1 MERKESTVD
10 EIVRLFDLGG
20 VGYQQPEKKSQTHDK
35 TNAGF
40 NFSDLNRELL
50 HADGGQQPTVQAT
63 APPPSPYP
71 HQMGTTYDAPP
82 SEVDDPFGTNNFSS
96 PPNSPFAPIHQPRP
110 NNPGQPVRPTPAPR
124 PFPYKQSTENQSV
137 IPSVVP
143 EAPLLRTPPVPQRNT
158 KPEYENIP
166 GQQQPYQ
173 QMMSQN
179 NNFNPMQWIAEVYKL
194 GEKCPPIEGTLT
206 GLQSESHRFRKN
218 VVNKLP
224 YMRQNFSHMF
234 PINEIESKVMARENA
249 LNQSLESLQDFLQ
262 TCQNIEHDLAD
273 SERKLA
279 SVGEL
284 SIFPAGIQPQIMKLG
299 HIETTMNRMEN
310 TINQCEP
317 IFYVAVTNAH
327 NAELQGKRAELRRK
341 FGMLKDK
348 LKYQQQKAAE
358 NQRISEE
365 YRETNRQIRHE
376 RNEIFTLINTFVG
389 SRINNNSRTE
399 IIEVL
404 RVIFFFQQLM

>member
-1 MERKESTVD
+1 MLVSKSTIDLQVLSGREPFSQIPFLRSAKRNIFHGHFSQNLRKGTKRAFLQVH
-10 EIVRLFDLGG
+10 VPFRRL
-20 VGYQQPEKKSQTHDK
+20 YH
-35 TNAGF
+35 
-40 NFSDLNRELL
+40 LL
-50 HADGGQQPTVQAT
+50 
-63 APPPSPYP
+63 
-71 HQMGTTYDAPP
+71 
-82 SEVDDPFGTNNFSS
+82 
-96 PPNSPFAPIHQPRP
+96 
-110 NNPGQPVRPTPAPR
+110 
-124 PFPYKQSTENQSV
+124 
-137 IPSVVP
+137 
-143 EAPLLRTPPVPQRNT
+143 
-158 KPEYENIP
+158 
-166 GQQQPYQ
+166 
-173 QMMSQN
+173 MSQN

-234 PINEIESKVMARENA
+234 PINEIESKVLARENA
-249 LNQSLESLQDFLQ
+249 LSQSLESLQDFLQ

-284 SIFPAGIQPQIMKLG
+284 SIFPAGIQPQVMKLG
-299 HIETTMNRMEN
+299 HIETTMNCMEN

-327 NAELQGKRAELRRK
+327 NAELQGKRTELRRK
-341 FGMLKDK
+341 FDMLKDK

-365 YRETNRQIRHE
+365 YQETNRQIRHE

-389 SRINNNSRTE
+389 SRMNNNSRRE

-404 RVIFFFQQLM
+404 RVIFFSNS